1 MKAKADA
8 EVAASVAKAE
18 VAASKARAERERA
31 KALARELAETKNEGG
46 VLPRATEKDA
56 EGDADSALRAAATQV
71 VSGAALAAKTCFIC
85 GEDCSARPRQRDDA
99 GRYACLACVQ
109 RKLKEREGKKAKSA
123 AAAAAAIP
131 AAQGRA
137 ARVDG
142 SPGVKD
148 GRASSAAAKKQ
159 EEPNASSRDGPA
171 TVLASVIAEAEANS
185 RKSGAGDTTYRA
197 PSAPIRPPVTQRTGT
212 VNPAASLVDTAFFQN
227 LAKGVRGGGDDEG
240 DLDTPRGEKEKR
252 PNAFGVPNT
261 PRVAVSSAPSSPN
274 RASPARSVGDPSPA
288 HLYPRSTQNTPAEKS
303 RGTSRIAPL
312 RPPNFPRPP
321 PRRAGVR
328 DETSLEPDI
337 AGNDLAAFWRRA
349 MDKGTT
355 RDQERVVSAVRAH
368 FKLADAEEKLLGVFE
383 CCKGETP
390 DHSGDMFVFSNHVC
404 FRKDAVASLS
414 YSGSKSGV
422 VLPPGPSKFAVPMR
436 QILDAS
442 INPGVYP
449 FGAIAVTID
458 GLAKPWIFSF
468 FTEREAAVKCIRSAR
483 GYVGGGEEAIAAW
496 RARNGAREN
505 GARKEGGAKSGGF
518 LRWLKGRGGVKNAAG
533 EDAATSRETNR
544 GAAQPSPGGAFG
556 SRVNSPRA
564 DEPGGG
570 PGGVPGV
577 ILGVGG
583 LVLAVFAGGKSDFGG
598 KTRGA
603 AKAAAKSADVPFV
616 KVPFP
621 GARGGAAPTPPPD
634 LKKKA
639 EEAKR
644 KAERDLKKKAEEAK
658 RKAESAKRAEDA
670 KKRAVDAARRAERRK
685 KAEAA
690 KKAERQKKNT

>member
-1 MKAKADA
+1 
-8 EVAASVAKAE
+8 
-18 VAASKARAERERA
+18 
-31 KALARELAETKNEGG
+31 
-46 VLPRATEKDA
+46 
-56 EGDADSALRAAATQV
+56 
-71 VSGAALAAKTCFIC
+71 
-85 GEDCSARPRQRDDA
+85 
-99 GRYACLACVQ
+99 
-109 RKLKEREGKKAKSA
+109 
-123 AAAAAAIP
+123 
-131 AAQGRA
+131 
-137 ARVDG
+137 
-142 SPGVKD
+142 
-148 GRASSAAAKKQ
+148 
-159 EEPNASSRDGPA
+159 
-171 TVLASVIAEAEANS
+171 
-185 RKSGAGDTTYRA
+185 
-197 PSAPIRPPVTQRTGT
+197 
-212 VNPAASLVDTAFFQN
+212 
-227 LAKGVRGGGDDEG
+227 
-240 DLDTPRGEKEKR
+240 
-252 PNAFGVPNT
+252 
-261 PRVAVSSAPSSPN
+261 
-274 RASPARSVGDPSPA
+274 
-288 HLYPRSTQNTPAEKS
+288 
-303 RGTSRIAPL
+303 
-312 RPPNFPRPP
+312 
-321 PRRAGVR
+321 
-328 DETSLEPDI
+328 
-337 AGNDLAAFWRRA
+337 
-349 MDKGTT
+349 
-355 RDQERVVSAVRAH
+355 
-368 FKLADAEEKLLGVFE
+368 
-383 CCKGETP
+383 
-390 DHSGDMFVFSNHVC
+390 
-404 FRKDAVASLS
+404 
-414 YSGSKSGV
+414 
-422 VLPPGPSKFAVPMR
+422 MR

-583 LVLAVFAGGKSDFGG
+583 LVLAVLAGGKSDFGG